1 MINWKYIFYTLISI
15 LLIGYIFISSK
26 KIDNLKNQLLIEQ
39 VKNERIIDSLSFD
52 CKLKEEQITI
62 LFNVIEKANHALDS
76 LYLIKNGIYL
86 RLLSFRHTDYVAS
99 TFLSNSWKKKRV
111 TF

>member
-1 MINWKYIFYTLISI
+1 MINWKYLFYTLISI

-39 VKNERIIDSLSFD
+39 AKNERIIDSLSFD

-62 LFNVIEKANHALDS
+62 LFNVIEKANHTLDS
-76 LYLIKNGIYL
+76 LYLIKNGIVYK
-86 RLLSFRHTDYVAS
+86 DVPI
-99 TFLSNSWKKKRV
+99 SNTMINSVETLKNNLCAE
-111 TF
+111 

>member
-39 VKNERIIDSLSFD
+39 TKNERIIDSLSFD
-52 CKLKEEQITI
+52 CKLKDEQITI

-76 LYLIKNGIYL
+76 LYLIKNGIVYK
-86 RLLSFRHTDYVAS
+86 DVPI
-99 TFLSNSWKKKRV
+99 SNTMINSVETLKNNLCAE
-111 TF
+111 

>member
-1 MINWKYIFYTLISI
+1 MINWKYIFYILISI

-39 VKNERIIDSLSFD
+39 AKNERIIDSLSFD

-62 LFNVIEKANHALDS
+62 LFNVIEKANHTLDS
-76 LYLIKNGIYL
+76 LYLIKNSIAYK
-86 RLLSFRHTDYVAS
+86 DVPI
-99 TFLSNSWKKKRV
+99 SNTMINSVETLKNNLCAE
-111 TF
+111 

>member
-39 VKNERIIDSLSFD
+39 TKNERIIDSLSFD
-52 CKLKEEQITI
+52 CKLKDEQITI

-76 LYLIKNGIYL
+76 LYLIKNSIVYK
-86 RLLSFRHTDYVAS
+86 DVPI
-99 TFLSNSWKKKRV
+99 SNTMINSVETLKSNLCAE
-111 TF
+111 

>member
-39 VKNERIIDSLSFD
+39 TKNERIIDSLSFD
-52 CKLKEEQITI
+52 CKLKDEQITI

-76 LYLIKNGIYL
+76 LYLIKNSIVYK
-86 RLLSFRHTDYVAS
+86 DVPI
-99 TFLSNSWKKKRV
+99 SNTMIHSVETLKSNLCAE
-111 TF
+111 

>member
-1 MINWKYIFYTLISI
+1 MINWKYIFYILISV

-39 VKNERIIDSLSFD
+39 AKNERIIDSLSFD

-62 LFNVIEKANHALDS
+62 LFNTIEKSNHALDS
-76 LYLIKNGIYL
+76 LYLVKNGIVYK
-86 RLLSFRHTDYVAS
+86 DVPI
-99 TFLSNSWKKKRV
+99 SNTMINSVETLKNNLCV
-111 TF
+111 E

>member
-1 MINWKYIFYTLISI
+1 MINWKYIFYILISI

-39 VKNERIIDSLSFD
+39 AKNERIIDSLSFD

-62 LFNVIEKANHALDS
+62 LFNTIEKSNHTLDS
-76 LYLIKNGIYL
+76 LYLVKNSIVYK
-86 RLLSFRHTDYVAS
+86 DVPI
-99 TFLSNSWKKKRV
+99 SNTMINSVETLKNNLCAE
-111 TF
+111 

>member
-1 MINWKYIFYTLISI
+1 MINWKYIFYILISV

-39 VKNERIIDSLSFD
+39 AKNERVIDSLSFD

-62 LFNVIEKANHALDS
+62 LFNTIEKANHTLDS
-76 LYLIKNGIYL
+76 LYLVKNSIVYKDVPI
-86 RLLSFRHTDYVAS
+86 FNTMI
-99 TFLSNSWKKKRV
+99 NSVETLKNNLCV
-111 TF
+111 E

>member
-1 MINWKYIFYTLISI
+1 MINWKYIFYILISI

-39 VKNERIIDSLSFD
+39 AKNERIIDSLSFD
-52 CKLKEEQITI
+52 CKLKDEQITI

-76 LYLIKNGIYL
+76 LYLIKNSIVYK
-86 RLLSFRHTDYVAS
+86 DVPI
-99 TFLSNSWKKKRV
+99 SNTMINSVETLKNNLCAE
-111 TF
+111 

>member
-26 KIDNLKNQLLIEQ
+26 KIDNLKNQLLIERA
-39 VKNERIIDSLSFD
+39 KNERIIDSLSFD

-62 LFNVIEKANHALDS
+62 LFNTIEKSNHALDS
-76 LYLIKNGIYL
+76 LYLIKNGIVYK
-86 RLLSFRHTDYVAS
+86 DVPI
-99 TFLSNSWKKKRV
+99 SNTMINSVETLKNNLCAE
-111 TF
+111 

>member
-39 VKNERIIDSLSFD
+39 AKNERIIDSLSFD

-62 LFNVIEKANHALDS
+62 LFNVIEKANHTLDS
-76 LYLIKNGIYL
+76 LYLIKNGIVYK
-86 RLLSFRHTDYVAS
+86 DVPI
-99 TFLSNSWKKKRV
+99 SNTMINSVETLKNNLCAE
-111 TF
+111 

>member
-39 VKNERIIDSLSFD
+39 TKNERIIDSLSFD
-52 CKLKEEQITI
+52 CKLKDEQITI
-62 LFNVIEKANHALDS
+62 LFNVIEKANHTLDS
-76 LYLIKNGIYL
+76 LYLIKNSIVYK
-86 RLLSFRHTDYVAS
+86 DVPI
-99 TFLSNSWKKKRV
+99 SNTMINSVETLKSNLCAE
-111 TF
+111 

>member
-39 VKNERIIDSLSFD
+39 AKNERIIDSL
-52 CKLKEEQITI
+52 
-62 LFNVIEKANHALDS
+62 
-76 LYLIKNGIYL
+76 YLVKNGIVYK
-86 RLLSFRHTDYVAS
+86 DVPI
-99 TFLSNSWKKKRV
+99 SNTMINSVETLKNNLCAE
-111 TF
+111 

>member
-1 MINWKYIFYTLISI
+1 MINWKYIFYILISV

-52 CKLKEEQITI
+52 CQLKEEQITI
-62 LFNVIEKANHALDS
+62 LFNTIEKANHALDS
-76 LYLIKNGIYL
+76 LYLVKNSIVYK
-86 RLLSFRHTDYVAS
+86 DVPI
-99 TFLSNSWKKKRV
+99 SNTMINSVETLKNNLCV
-111 TF
+111 E

>member
-1 MINWKYIFYTLISI
+1 MINWKYIFYILISV

-39 VKNERIIDSLSFD
+39 AKNERIIDSLSFD

-62 LFNVIEKANHALDS
+62 LFNTIEKANHALDS
-76 LYLIKNGIYL
+76 LYLIKNNIVYK
-86 RLLSFRHTDYVAS
+86 DVPI
-99 TFLSNSWKKKRV
+99 SNTMINSVETLKNNLCAE
-111 TF
+111 